1 MGVEV
6 VVVVAVAALVVAVV
20 VAVAVVT
27 AAAHRT
33 PVFASEFVEVWCQG
47 LSTNSMSLAWPGPGD
62 LSRRTLVNL
71 TVVLCSNVFAR
82 VIYTD

>member
-1 MGVEV
+1 MAA
-6 VVVVAVAALVVAVV
+6 VVVAAAVAAVVVAVV

-47 LSTNSMSLAWPGPGD
+47 LSTNSMSLAWPGSD
-62 LSRRTLVNL
+62 EL
-71 TVVLCSNVFAR
+71 
-82 VIYTD
+82 